1 MCARPILATI
11 FRKNIAHAV
20 RHYARVD
27 TAFPRAV
34 QILMQHGEPGDV
46 VEFAHSEHGF
56 QIGTVKIHVGGKI
69 NVKWT
74 ILEKK

>member
-1 MCARPILATI
+1 MSASRPILATI
-11 FRKNIAHAV
+11 FHMGKDIHK

-34 QILMQHGEPGDV
+34 QILMQDGEPGDV
-46 VEFAHSEHGF
+46 VEFAHSEYGF

-74 ILEKK
+74 ILES